1 MTAVV
6 RVDALAKVTLSLRVL
21 GIRPDGYHDLEA
33 LTVSATDPHDSL
45 ALERRTAP
53 GVELAVEGETGDVP
67 PGRDNLAVR
76 AAEALLAGA
85 GVPAGVSLHLRK
97 RIPAGGGLGGGSAD
111 AAAALVGVRALLGLD
126 VEDDE
131 LARLGAGLGSDVP
144 FCVRGGAA
152 WMRDRGERLQ
162 PLALDEPLRLL
173 VVVPPFRLATP
184 AVYRAWDELGGPS
197 SDRAVPAPR
206 RWRPCSPSWATTSS
220 PPPSGSSRAWWPTGR
235 RSRRPWGRRCCSPA
249 AARPTSPSS
258 PRTGPGVRRTPGPSG
273 SRAPG
278 STGRARPRRAWSPCL
293 TGGRGPAARRR
304 PIGEERGRGLVGPV
318 SRSSSGAG

>member
-152 WMRDRGERLQ
+152 WMRGRGERLQ

-184 AVYRAWDELGGPS
+184 AVYRA
-197 SDRAVPAPR
+197 
-206 RWRPCSPSWATTSS
+206 
-220 PPPSGSSRAWWPTGR
+220 
-235 RSRRPWGRRCCSPA
+235 
-249 AARPTSPSS
+249 
-258 PRTGPGVRRTPGPSG
+258 
-273 SRAPG
+273 
-278 STGRARPRRAWSPCL
+278 
-293 TGGRGPAARRR
+293 
-304 PIGEERGRGLVGPV
+304 
-318 SRSSSGAG
+318 